1 MWPPRLFR
9 QVFGGL
15 TCKVLAMTQNERIL
29 RHLEDGGALTQVEAF
44 LEYGVGRL
52 SSRIC
57 ELRRAGYPIKRKFI
71 TKKNRYG
78 EAVSFCRYWL
88 ENGVQSGADM
98 ADHVGIQR
106 PD

>member
-15 TCKVLAMTQNERIL
+15 NCEVLTMTQNERIL
-29 RHLEDGGALTQVEAF
+29 RHLQDGGTLTQAEAF

-57 ELRRAGYPIKRKFI
+57 ELRRAGYPIRREFV
-71 TKKNRYG
+71 TRKNRYG
-78 EAVSFCRYWL
+78 EHTSFCKYWL
-88 ENGVQSGADM
+88 ENSAQSGADM
-98 ADHVGIQR
+98 AGHVGIQR